1 MSDTVEVDEENLET
15 VLEYVDSLAADA
27 ACPPGVAESA
37 LLLGEEVDEQ

>member
-15 VLEYVDSLAADA
+15 VLEYVDGLAADA
-27 ACPPGVAESA
+27 ACPPEVAEAA